1 MQNIRDLIET
11 ILDEVQQSA
20 QMLERTTE
28 TDTKIARARLLTI
41 TRISQVWLN
50 TFGSAIQEV
59 EESHRRARLMDQV
72 FPEPSKNYTVP
83 APQVPTSQAPAN
95 PSPSP
100 NIRGAWLPR
109 NGSAIANFI

>member
-11 ILDEVQQSA
+11 LLDEVQQSA

-41 TRISQVWLN
+41 TRVSQVWLN
-50 TFGSAIQEV
+50 TFGASIKEV
-59 EESHRRARLMDQV
+59 EDSFRRGKLMDQV

-83 APQVPTSQAPAN
+83 APQVAPQTPASQAVGGIP
-95 PSPSP
+95 
-100 NIRGAWLPR
+100 WLPK

>member
-11 ILDEVQQSA
+11 LLDEVQQSA

-41 TRISQVWLN
+41 TRVSQVWLN
-50 TFGSAIQEV
+50 TFGASIKEV
-59 EESHRRARLMDQV
+59 EDSFCRGKLMDQV

-83 APQVPTSQAPAN
+83 APQVAPQVA
-95 PSPSP
+95 PQTPASKAVGGIP
-100 NIRGAWLPR
+100 WLPR
-109 NGSAIANFI
+109 NGSAIANFV

>member
-11 ILDEVQQSA
+11 LLDEVQQSA

-41 TRISQVWLN
+41 TRVSQVWLN
-50 TFGSAIQEV
+50 TFGASIKEV
-59 EESHRRARLMDQV
+59 EDSFRRGKLMDQV
-72 FPEPSKNYTVP
+72 FPEPSKNYTVS
-83 APQVPTSQAPAN
+83 APQVPTPHHAPG
-95 PSPSP
+95 
-100 NIRGAWLPR
+100 GAGWMPK

>member
-11 ILDEVQQSA
+11 LLDEVQQSA

-41 TRISQVWLN
+41 TRVSQVWLN
-50 TFGSAIQEV
+50 TFGASIQEV
-59 EESHRRARLMDQV
+59 EDSFRRGKLMDQV

-83 APQVPTSQAPAN
+83 APQVPQGQANTGQPGA
-95 PSPSP
+95 
-100 NIRGAWLPR
+100 AWLPR